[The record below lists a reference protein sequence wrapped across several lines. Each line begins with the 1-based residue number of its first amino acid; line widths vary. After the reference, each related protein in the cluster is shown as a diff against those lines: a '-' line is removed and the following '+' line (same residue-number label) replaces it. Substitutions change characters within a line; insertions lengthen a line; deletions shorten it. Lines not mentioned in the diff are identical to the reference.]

1 MTISGAFATTLA
13 KPAELQR
20 TYQPSQ
26 TAAAQTNQKPALSR
40 RFDSVTISGENSR
53 TFAMEARRTLA
64 NEIRAASAS
73 GPSPALTE
81 AVRAGTYQPDGAG
94 IARSLL
100 LFGEG
105 G

>member
-20 TYQPSQ
+20 TYQPAQS
-26 TAAAQTNQKPALSR
+26 ASAQTQKPSLVR